1 MIAVFGATGKVGGKV
16 AAMLLESG
24 IPVRVM
30 ARSPEKAAPLKTGG
44 AEVVIGLLQNGDDI
58 KTTLDGCDSA
68 FLMTPLNRAS
78 DNYIEEELAIGR
90 NYGAALKDMDV
101 GHVVYLSVIN
111 ARDNTGIPFFDS
123 KAEVEDSI
131 ARSGVDT
138 TFLRPTYF
146 MENMY
151 QQVPII
157 QQFDMVSLPL
167 PGDVPVPMVATEDV
181 AYAAVQSLIRGGRG
195 SEAYDLL
202 APKDYTMLEV
212 TDIFSGIIGR
222 KLRYSVATREQGEQM
237 AIQSGMT
244 SIAARDY
251 MKMFDAILDGRIGGD
266 RNRVYEEFNFDPT
279 PLETVIGTMTGM
291 LAV

>member
-24 IPVRVM
+24 VPVRVM
-30 ARSPEKAAPLKTGG
+30 ARSPENAAPLKTGG

-68 FLMTPLNRAS
+68 FLMTPMNRNS

-131 ARSGVDT
+131 ARSGIDT

-146 MENMY
+146 MENLY

-157 QQFDMVSLPL
+157 QQFDMISLPI

-181 AYAAVQSLIRGGRG
+181 AYAAVKSLLRGGRA
-195 SEAYDLL
+195 SEAYDLI
-202 APKDYTMLEV
+202 APKDYNMLEV
-212 TDIFSGIIGR
+212 TDIFSRIIGR
-222 KLRYSVATREQGEQM
+222 NLRYSEETHEQGEQRM
-237 AIQSGMT
+237 IQAGMT
-244 SIAARDY
+244 SVAARDY
-251 MKMFDAILDGRIGGD
+251 MKMFDAILEGRIGGD
-266 RNRVYEEFNFDPT
+266 RNRVYEEFNFNPT
-279 PLETVIGTMTGM
+279 PLETVIDTMTRV